1 LEAAIWFFS
10 GALAFRM
17 LSKLLEHYQAVRHAT
32 ESALYTLRLCA
43 VIVHD
48 VEFIRVLKYKHLLE
62 TGVKDDQIQ
71 LIKDIDQQTIDN
83 WKRSIIAKFK
93 QTLPPSVKNVFT
105 FTDWTGAMK
114 VLDIAFKK
122 ERGRR

>member
-1 LEAAIWFFS
+1 LEAAIWFFG
-10 GALAFRM
+10 GAVAYQM
-17 LSKLLEHYQAVRHAT
+17 LSKLFEHYQAVKHAT
-32 ESALYTLRLCA
+32 ETALYTLRLCA

-83 WKRSIIAKFK
+83 WKRSVITKFK
-93 QTLPPSVKNVFT
+93 QTLPPSVQSIFNFS
-105 FTDWTGAMK
+105 DWAGAMK
-114 VLDIAFKK
+114 MLDSTFKREK
-122 ERGRR
+122 R